1 MRCTVEQG
9 PAFTLGRV
17 ALDQGET
24 LKAETGAMV
33 SMSGTVDIQ
42 TKMQGGFLASL
53 ARSVL
58 TQESFFQNTFTAARG
73 PGEVTLAPA
82 LPGDIRVREMQ
93 GESIILQSGAY
104 LGSDPSIEL
113 ETKWGGARTF
123 FSREGLF
130 LIRATGRGPL
140 LFSSYGAIVE
150 VQVPPS
156 GYVVDTGHLV
166 AFEPSVQWEV
176 TKVGGLKSLVFSGEG
191 LVCRFTGQGKLWLQT
206 RSFDAFIGQ
215 ITPYLQ
221 RASN

>member
-1 MRCTVEQG
+1 
-9 PAFTLGRV
+9 
-17 ALDQGET
+17 
-24 LKAETGAMV
+24 
-33 SMSGTVDIQ
+33 
-42 TKMQGGFLASL
+42 
-53 ARSVL
+53 
-58 TQESFFQNTFTAARG
+58 
-73 PGEVTLAPA
+73 
-82 LPGDIRVREMQ
+82 MQ
-93 GESIILQSGAY
+93 GESIVLQSGAY

-130 LIRATGRGPL
+130 LIRASGRGPL

-176 TKVGGLKSLVFSGEG
+176 TKVGGIKSLLFSGEG
-191 LVCRFTGQGKLWLQT
+191 LVCRFSGQGKLWLQT
-206 RSFDAFIGQ
+206 RSFDAFLGQ
-215 ITPYLQ
+215 IIPQVQ